1 MPPAS
6 RSALLSPGLAIGEI
20 RLLTYQLD
28 SMVTWWSLLLDA
40 APLVR
45 GTRTAIFASADGRLR
60 LVLTSAAIA
69 GAREEEMVGV
79 ESVAFVCRDGAHLA
93 AAYERLA
100 LCGIEPEI
108 ADTDGLVA
116 SLRYRDPDGNSVA
129 AQVVVDGAAV
139 DLQRWLASK
148 PLAREPL
155 ATEIDPEALV
165 GMLRRGVSAGD
176 VWRAAPCSNPH
187 FVKLED

>member
-1 MPPAS
+1 MPPTS
-6 RSALLSPGLAIGEI
+6 NSALLSPGLALGEI

-28 SMVTWWSLLLDA
+28 SMVAWWSLFLDA
-40 APLVR
+40 APVAR
-45 GTRTAIFASADGRLR
+45 GARTSVFASADGRLR

-79 ESVAFVCRDGAHLA
+79 ESVAFVCRDGAQLA

-108 ADTDGLVA
+108 ADTDNLVA
-116 SLRYRDPDGNSVA
+116 SFRYRDPDRNSVA
-129 AQVVVDGAAV
+129 VQVVVDGAAV
-139 DLQRWLASK
+139 DLRRWLASE

-155 ATEIDPEALV
+155 ATEIDPGALA
-165 GMLRRGVSAGD
+165 GMLRRGMSADD

-187 FVKLED
+187 FVRLED

>member
-1 MPPAS
+1 MPS
-6 RSALLSPGLAIGEI
+6 TSSSSLLSPGLALGEI

-28 SMVTWWSLLLDA
+28 SMVTWWSLFLDA

-60 LVLTSAAIA
+60 LVLNRAAIA
-69 GAREEEMVGV
+69 GGREEEMVGV
-79 ESVAFVCRDGAHLA
+79 ESVSFVCRDGAYLA
-93 AAYERLA
+93 ATYDRLV

-108 ADTDGLVA
+108 ADADGLIA
-116 SLRYRDPDGNSVA
+116 SLRYRDPDRNSVA

-139 DLQRWLASK
+139 DLQRWLTST
-148 PLAREPL
+148 PLTREPL
-155 ATEIDPEALV
+155 ATEIDPEALA
-165 GMLRRGVSAGD
+165 GMLRRGISAND
-176 VWRAAPCSNPH
+176 VWRAAPSSNPH

>member
-1 MPPAS
+1 
-6 RSALLSPGLAIGEI
+6 LLSPGLALGEI

-28 SMVTWWSLLLDA
+28 SMVTWWSQFLDA

-79 ESVAFVCRDGAHLA
+79 ESVSFVCRDGAHLA
-93 AAYERLA
+93 AAYDRLV
-100 LCGIEPEI
+100 LCDIEPEI

-116 SLRYRDPDGNSVA
+116 SFRYRDPDRNSVA
-129 AQVVVDGAAV
+129 VQVVVDGTAV
-139 DLQRWLASK
+139 DLQRWLAGE

-155 ATEIDPEALV
+155 ATEIDPEALA
-165 GMLRRGVSAGD
+165 GMLRRGVSADD
-176 VWRAAPCSNPH
+176 VWRAAPRSNPH
-187 FVKLED
+187 FVMLKD